1 VYIQSDETRKMAQNF
16 KFIDYYYLI
25 LAERKDVDKLVIEE

>member
-1 VYIQSDETRKMAQNF
+1 VYIQSDESRKNSNDLNYF
-16 KFIDYYYLI
+16 YLI